1 MPPPLRVFEAREI
14 SEAVTLNPES
24 LAIIERAFSALAE
37 GRVIMPVPL
46 GLHIDDAEIQG
57 EVHVKTAYIQG
68 SKGFAVKVATGF
80 YGNVRLGLPTSS
92 GMILY
97 LDSRTGQV
105 IALFADNGYL
115 TDLRTALAGAVAAKH
130 LAPARVTT
138 VGIVGT
144 GIQARWQLRAIALA
158 REVQKVQVFG
168 RNPAATEAYIR
179 DMEAAVSADIRRANT
194 VSQLVQQSDLV
205 VTTTPSR
212 EALIKAQDLHPGL
225 HITAMGSDGPGKKEL
240 EGGVLEKADVVAC
253 DSYEQC
259 LRLGE
264 LQRAALPKARVVEL
278 GELTSGVRKGRSNDD
293 QISVCDLT
301 GTGVQDSAI
310 AEYAFSAMQRWEAKN
325 S

>member
-1 MPPPLRVFEAREI
+1 MSAAWQVLEEREI
-14 SEAVTLNPES
+14 SDAATLNPES
-24 LAIIERAFSALAE
+24 LDVIEQAFSALAD
-37 GRVIMPVPL
+37 GRVIMPAPL
-46 GLHIDDAEIQG
+46 GLHIDDDEVQG
-57 EVHVKTAYIQG
+57 EVHVKTAYIRG
-68 SKGFAVKVATGF
+68 SRGFAIKVATGF
-80 YGNVRLGLPTSS
+80 YGNARLGLPTSS

-144 GIQARWQLRAIALA
+144 GIQARWQLRAIALV
-158 REVQKVQVFG
+158 REVQKVLVFG
-168 RNPAATEAYIR
+168 RNPAATETFIR
-179 DMEAAVSADIRRANT
+179 DIQMTVSADIRRANT
-194 VSQLVQQSDLV
+194 VSELVLQSDLV

-212 EALIKAQDLHPGL
+212 EPLIKAQDLHPGL

-240 EGGVLEKADVVAC
+240 ESSVLEEADMVAC

-259 LRLGE
+259 RRLGE
-264 LQRAALPKARVVEL
+264 LQQTTLPRARVVEL
-278 GELTSGVRKGRSNDD
+278 GELTIGIRRGRSNDD

-301 GTGVQDSAI
+301 GVGVQDSAI
-310 AEYAFSAMQRWEAKN
+310 AEYAYSALQQRGTKN